1 MPRWGKRYG
10 VGQERRNDRR
20 EQDAESGIS
29 FRGDCLF
36 GADKSTAL
44 SGRPNRLLQTDVRIM
59 MADNCAMVLRGN
71 PAK

>member
-1 MPRWGKRYG
+1 MKKMCIR
-10 VGQERRNDRR
+10 D
-20 EQDAESGIS
+20 S
-29 FRGDCLF
+29 F